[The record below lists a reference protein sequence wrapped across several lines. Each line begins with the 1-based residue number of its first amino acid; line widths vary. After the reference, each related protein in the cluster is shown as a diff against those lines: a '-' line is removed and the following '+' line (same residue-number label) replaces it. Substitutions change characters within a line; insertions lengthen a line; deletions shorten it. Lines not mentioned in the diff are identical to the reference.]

1 MRELATCLNVVKRVK
16 FYILYFKN
24 CNIVYWEKKRVEKE
38 GKKMIDERRILIH
51 RLRHKS
57 LTKSKKKK
65 IKLVSLKWEDT
76 SFD

>member
-38 GKKMIDERRILIH
+38 GKKIFIR
-51 RLRHKS
+51 
-57 LTKSKKKK
+57 
-65 IKLVSLKWEDT
+65 SLKT
-76 SFD
+76 CFTHM